1 MTSGSER
8 ETILEAA
15 VAGISRVAQAIAETP
30 PDLRAKALEAVERSY
45 RQTVQELGYDEGP
58 GQSWVF
64 AVMLRLQREVKVQ
77 DLAKQKMLEALQEEL
92 EQSATEVDDTVIPI
106 ERSEDQ

>member
-1 MTSGSER
+1 
-8 ETILEAA
+8 
-15 VAGISRVAQAIAETP
+15 
-30 PDLRAKALEAVERSY
+30 
-45 RQTVQELGYDEGP
+45 
-58 GQSWVF
+58 
-64 AVMLRLQREVKVQ
+64 VKVQ